1 MAYAVQNPLGAWQ
14 SFVVIAA
21 GGDRRLGAFGRGGGD
36 FLVAFAL
43 PPAQE
48 E

>member
-1 MAYAVQNPLGAWQ
+1 MAYAVQRPNGDWQ

-21 GGDRRLGAFGRGGGD
+21 GGDARLGAFGGGGGD

-43 PPAQE
+43 PSAQE
-48 E
+48 N